1 MGGMKAKAMAGGSG
15 SGSSDGGDGSCEK
28 RALELFDEAEKHFVR
43 HNQNEDEDDAPL

>member
-28 RALELFDEAEKHFVR
+28 RALELFDEAEKHYVL